1 MAQEV
6 DLYAESAV
14 SGAAAVVLPVTC
26 ATANPERVVLTS
38 MALICLLGI
47 ALVQGINDAL

>member
-26 ATANPERVVLTS
+26 ATANAERVILPS
-38 MALICLLGI
+38 MALISLLEK